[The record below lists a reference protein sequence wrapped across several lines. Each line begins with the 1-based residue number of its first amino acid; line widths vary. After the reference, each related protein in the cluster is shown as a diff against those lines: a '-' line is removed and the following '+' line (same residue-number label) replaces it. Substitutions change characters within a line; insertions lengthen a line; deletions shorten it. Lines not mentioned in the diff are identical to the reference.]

1 MCTCARSSYISFV
14 LHYTS
19 APTGIQTAYS
29 TVHTSNLSSARPT
42 QVTACAYH
50 TTVVTRDSTIALRYN
65 NAPSQLT
72 MRAPC
77 AALPCPKR
85 VCAETRVNWGLRKY
99 AWHERLGARCAC
111 SMARHCFLHSITS
124 GRRSKVIYLEALC
137 HVHAT
142 RTQHT
147 HSTHTTV
154 RSRTLVYA
162 RVVSSRRPKTNAK

>member
-14 LHYTS
+14 APALHKCSDRHPNGVLHGAHFKFELRS
-19 APTGIQTAYS
+19 AD
-29 TVHTSNLSSARPT
+29 
-42 QVTACAYH
+42 TACAYH

-77 AALPCPKR
+77 AALPRPKR

>member
-14 LHYTS
+14 APALHKCSDRHPNGVLHGAHFKFELRS
-19 APTGIQTAYS
+19 AD
-29 TVHTSNLSSARPT
+29 
-42 QVTACAYH
+42 TACAYH

-65 NAPSQLT
+65 NAHSQRT
-72 MRAPC
+72 KRAPC
-77 AALPCPKR
+77 AALPRPKR